1 MTTSTSWAPQP
12 KLVALGW
19 VSAAVAAVFS
29 LVTDDRPGQ
38 VLLSLAALLVLLA
51 AAHGTF
57 TRPRLSVDPT
67 GLTVRRISGGRH
79 FTWDEV
85 TVRVVRTRRLGRDVA
100 TLEIDGADDLIVLG
114 RLELGADPEDVADAL
129 HQIRMERS

>member
-19 VSAAVAAVFS
+19 VLAAAVGVFA

-38 VLLSLAALLVLLA
+38 VLLALAAVVLVLT
-51 AAHGTF
+51 AAHGTV
-57 TRPRLSVDPT
+57 TRPRLHADPA
-67 GLTVRRISGGRH
+67 GLTVRRLSGRRH
-79 FTWDEV
+79 FTWEDV

-100 TLEIDGADDLIVLG
+100 TLEIDGEDDLVVLG
-114 RLELGADPEDVADAL
+114 RLELGADPEDVAEAL
-129 HQIRMERS
+129 RSLRATG